1 MIEDP
6 EAVSVTTTNI
16 KNYKT
21 CWNYVFDWLE
31 IWSEGK
37 RKLRKKTKT
46 IWSKERWML
55 RGPFGSSVNKI
66 IVKWKSLRKKLR
78 LLLQI
83 NTIPLYL
90 GTTIDVF
97 FLLCL
102 IRIKHTP
109 HHYTTHVESPYFR
122 NTYHRFVGSK
132 GLTFIF
138 MVLYT
143 FLRCKWKKELQ
154 FMCQFAAESYFKK
167 VLRMVRLK
175 KVKHEHCWK
184 YI

>member
-6 EAVSVTTTNI
+6 EAVGVTTTDI
-16 KNYKT
+16 KNEKT

-37 RKLRKKTKT
+37 RKLRKKTET

-55 RGPFGSSVNKI
+55 RGPFGSSVNKM
-66 IVKWKSLRKKLR
+66 IVKWKSLSKKLR

-83 NTIPLYL
+83 NTIPLYFRNKNRC
-90 GTTIDVF
+90 I

-109 HHYTTHVESPYFR
+109 HHYTTHVESSYFR
-122 NTYHRFVGSK
+122 NTYHIFVGSK

-138 MVLYT
+138 MVLIY
-143 FLRCKWKKELQ
+143 FFKMQMKKKNFNSCASLLL
-154 FMCQFAAESYFKK
+154 SLTSKK
-167 VLRMVRLK
+167 YL
-175 KVKHEHCWK
+175 EWSD
-184 YI
+184 